1 MFNRGCVT
9 PKVLF
14 NWKESSGLDMEL
26 VDGYEELPEDQ
37 QEKVKRA
44 IEQCH
49 VDDDDWN
56 GVSLDIALIG
66 QESC

>member
-1 MFNRGCVT
+1 
-9 PKVLF
+9 
-14 NWKESSGLDMEL
+14 MEL